1 MTRHELAWLTDEQ
14 LKSDIGITNGIHRKM
29 ILQAVEEDKHQEMA
43 MFGRHTIDDNAQWA
57 FLGEPFSKPL
67 VASNLIFLA
76 QFNPVSV
83 LDALT
88 SKNIQL

>member
-1 MTRHELAWLTDEQ
+1 MYANF
-14 LKSDIGITNGIHRKM
+14 IGFVLRTSP
-29 ILQAVEEDKHQEMA
+29 
-43 MFGRHTIDDNAQWA
+43 QWA